1 MYDRSSKQNFTNVT
15 TPHLTIQGI
24 QCFAFDEEAH
34 ILVTG
39 GPDCTVRVWNPF
51 VPTKPNV
58 IFQGHHAG
66 VTSIVLQNGGQTVY
80 SLSRDRVIK
89 VWDVQSQQCVQ
100 VRSYLSRCWAWRD
113 GTGGCDGQWRCT
125 KSNVYRYLLL

>member
-1 MYDRSSKQNFTNVT
+1 MLC
-15 TPHLTIQGI
+15 HIQGI
-24 QCFAFDEEAH
+24 QCFGFDEEAH

-51 VPTKPNV
+51 VPAKPSV
-58 IFQGHHAG
+58 TFHGHHAG

-89 VWDVQSQQCVQ
+89 VWDVQGQQCIQ
-100 VRSYLSRCWAWRD
+100 VRPFQ
-113 GTGGCDGQWRCT
+113 T
-125 KSNVYRYLLL
+125 LLL